1 MPYTAYIQPSKR
13 FNRIV
18 SIFLTIN
25 LRFAIERKFHFIKC
39 FAYISRTFWVRNRY
53 FSIFWSTMPYTAY
66 IQPSKRFNRIVSIF
80 LTINLRFAI
89 ERKFHFI
96 KCFAYISRTFWVR
109 NRYFSTFWST
119 LPYIV
124 CMQSSKRFNI
134 IVSIFLATNLRFA
147 IERKFHFIKYFA
159 YISQEIFTRN
169 SHQSIH

>member
-1 MPYTAYIQPSKR
+1 MSPWTHSIWIHKRAHIWRTKFNLKVCMDPIQWKQTTRTVRVRNRQFSIFWSTMPYSAYIEPSKR

-25 LRFAIERKFHFIKC
+25 LRFAFERKFHFIKC
-39 FAYISRTFWVRNRY
+39 FAN
-53 FSIFWSTMPYTAY
+53 
-66 IQPSKRFNRIVSIF
+66 
-80 LTINLRFAI
+80 
-89 ERKFHFI
+89 
-96 KCFAYISRTFWVR
+96 ISRTFWVR

-134 IVSIFLATNLRFA
+134 IVSIFLATNLRFF

-169 SHQSIH
+169 SH